1 MSSKTKRYIA
11 LFLGTLLISLGV
23 SLFLKADLGVDPFT
37 LFNLSLSKQ
46 IGVSFTVV
54 YWIINVAIVLIVLF
68 IDKGKIYIATLLNLL
83 MVAPF
88 IEIFSRMWDVF
99 FKTSDVFII
108 ELILLSLGCVI
119 LSLGAGMYIAAQ
131 LGLAPY
137 DLIAII
143 ISERT
148 NIRYRWIRMGT
159 DAICVIV
166 GVFLKEPF
174 GVGTVLSAFFLGPL
188 IEFFRLSSEQYLN
201 IDKTLTIK

>member
-1 MSSKTKRYIA
+1 MSNKTKRYIA

-148 NIRYRWIRMGT
+148 NIRYRWIRMST

-188 IEFFRLSSEQYLN
+188 IEFFRLSSEKYLN
-201 IDKTLTIK
+201 IDKTLTMK

>member
-1 MSSKTKRYIA
+1 MSNKTKRYIA

-137 DLIAII
+137 DIIAII

-148 NIRYRWIRMGT
+148 NIRYRWIRMST

-188 IEFFRLSSEQYLN
+188 IEFFRLSSEKYLN
-201 IDKTLTIK
+201 IDKTLTMK